1 MSDIGTRPSA
11 RPGPCRFRC
20 PTPTLALG
28 LLLLIF
34 VGAGAAQA
42 QEGIGGTVVDGTTQR
57 PLIGA
62 QVVIDGTELGTI
74 TDNRG
79 RFLILNVPGVQ
90 ATVRVIMIGYRVAT
104 VTAQVGTVD
113 LLLEMAQ
120 TAVSLDEIVVTGT
133 VQAQLKRSLG
143 TSVGRVEAA
152 QMEEIRPAVDVQ
164 QMLSSSVPG
173 VRVMLGGG
181 EVGSGGNIRI
191 RGASSLSLASQPLL
205 YVDGVRVNDANA
217 DRGIVGGVGV
227 DSRWPP
233 SRINDLNPDD
243 IESIE
248 IIKGPAAATL
258 YGTEASNGVINVIT
272 KRGARGAPR
281 FSLTVKQGAAF
292 IPDVENVFP
301 DVYYR
306 SDAGQ
311 IVAVN
316 VLRSDRVTGEYPGDD
331 TSYGPWFRTGNPR
344 SYGGTVSGG
353 SERLAYYF
361 SGDWDRDEGPVVYN
375 WKNKLSARAN
385 LNYTPNDRLDVN
397 FGFGYTRS
405 KMRSAGA
412 QQPVT
417 TAIIW
422 GCPSPGCEPG
432 RELPNGIDGPFRGY
446 IAYLPERYE
455 DDIEGYE
462 NLDRNTL
469 TATINHRPTD
479 WLAHRLTVG
488 GDFTQQNL
496 TELFRR
502 IDGVGSLF
510 PNGRK
515 SLANS
520 RTAYVNADYSASG
533 TFQVTDALR
542 SETSVGLQYYIK
554 RRESQFSQ
562 GDIFPVRQLETVTA
576 GALKSALE
584 DFLENKTIGAYIQQQ
599 ASWRDRFYLTAAV
612 RGDDNSAF
620 GKNYDFVLYPK
631 VSASWVVSDEDFF
644 GEVPVLSTLKLR
656 SAWGK
661 AGTQPDV
668 FAALRSY
675 EPQVGEGGTPTLT
688 PENLGNPDLEPEV
701 SQELEVGFDASLFD
715 DRIGMEFSYY
725 NKKTKSAIVQ
735 VPATPSSGFPGFQF
749 TNVGEVANSG
759 WELGV
764 SGNVFRG
771 EDAQVDLGFTFSTN
785 QNEVTDIGEI
795 PFILQTAFLGQY
807 HVPGFPMATFFHKRV
822 VSADLDTSGT
832 RNVATNAMCE
842 GGDFVTGTPFSA
854 GGGAP
859 VPCDQAP
866 RVPWGNP
873 LPRWEGSFSGTV
885 TLFRDLQLF
894 TLLDFVGDYHM
905 SYGDVRAA
913 HMSFRNTR
921 AILERMDPILLAYD
935 DAGIG
940 NTRRQPGLMNGGFAK
955 LRAVSAT
962 YTMPEAW
969 IDMWGASR
977 TTLTLSGENLWT
989 IWVAQESDF
998 GHDLMDPERRQ
1009 VTGFGSA
1016 PGTLN
1021 GYVQEGW
1028 PNLRR
1033 FLATLRVTF

>member
-1 MSDIGTRPSA
+1 MRGFHSSMRVWSVRG
-11 RPGPCRFRC
+11 CRM
-20 PTPTLALG
+20 LA
-28 LLLLIF
+28 LLLLLAMPAA
-34 VGAGAAQA
+34 AGAQ
-42 QEGIGGTVVDGTTQR
+42 QSVGGTVVDGANQR
-57 PLIGA
+57 PLVGA
-62 QVVIDGTELGTI
+62 QVVIDGTELGAL

-79 RFLILNVPGVQ
+79 RFLILNVPGNQV
-90 ATVRVIMIGYRVAT
+90 TVRAIMIGYRDATAT
-104 VTAQVGTVD
+104 VEPGTANVVIA
-113 LLLEMAQ
+113 MAE

-133 VQAQLKRSLG
+133 AQAQLRRSLG
-143 TSVGRVEAA
+143 TSVGRVQAA
-152 QMEEIRPAVDVQ
+152 EMEELRPAVDVQ
-164 QMLSSSVPG
+164 QMLSANVPG

-191 RGASSLSLASQPLL
+191 RGASSLSLSSQPLL
-205 YVDGVRVNDANA
+205 YVDGVRVNENNA
-217 DRGIVGGVGV
+217 DRGIVGGIGV

-281 FSLTVKQGAAF
+281 FTLTVKQGAAF
-292 IPDVENVFP
+292 IPDVENTFP
-301 DVYYR
+301 EVYYR
-306 SDAGQ
+306 SAAGD

-316 VLRSDRVTGEYPGDD
+316 ILRSDRVTGEFPGDD
-331 TSYGPWFRTGNPR
+331 VSYGPWFRTGNPR

-353 SERLAYYF
+353 SETLAYYF
-361 SGDWDRDEGPVVYN
+361 SADWDRDEGPVEYN

-385 LNYTPNDRLDVN
+385 LNYTPSENLDIN
-397 FGFGYTRS
+397 FGFGYARS
-405 KMRSAGA
+405 RMRSAGA
-412 QQPVT
+412 QQPLT

-432 RELPNGIDGPFRGY
+432 QSLPNGLDGPFRGY
-446 IAYLPERYE
+446 IAYLPERYVN
-455 DDIEGYE
+455 DIEGYE
-462 NLDRNTL
+462 NLDRNTV
-469 TATINHRPTD
+469 TTTVNHRPTN
-479 WLAHRLTVG
+479 WLSQRLTVG

-496 TELFRR
+496 SELFRR
-502 IDGVGSLF
+502 IQGVGSLF

-520 RTAYVNADYSASG
+520 RTAYINADYSISG
-533 TFQVTDALR
+533 SYEVATGLQT
-542 SETSVGLQYYIK
+542 ETSAGVQYYLK

-584 DFLENKTIGAYIQQQ
+584 DFVENKTVGAYVQEQI
-599 ASWRDRFYLTAAV
+599 SWNDRVYFTAAL

-631 VSASWVVSDEDFF
+631 FSASWVISDEGFF
-644 GEVPVLSTLKLR
+644 ENIPLFSTLKLR

-675 EPQVGEGGTPTLT
+675 EPQIGEAGTPTLT

-701 SQELEVGFDASLFD
+701 SEELEVGLDASLYD
-715 DRIGMEFSYY
+715 DRIGLEFTYY
-725 NKKTKSAIVQ
+725 NKTTRSAIVQ

-749 TNVGEVANSG
+749 TNVGEVGNWG

-764 SGNVFRG
+764 NGNVLRG
-771 EDAQVDLGFTFSTN
+771 EDAQLDLGFSFSTN
-785 QNEVTDIGEI
+785 QNEVRDIGEI

-822 VSADLDTSGT
+822 VSADLDTSGA
-832 RNVATNAMCE
+832 RPVATNAMCE
-842 GGDFVTGTPFSA
+842 GGDFLPGTPFSA

-873 LPRWEGSFSGTV
+873 LPGWEGSASATL
-885 TLFRDLQLF
+885 TLFGDLQLY
-894 TLLDFVGDYHM
+894 TLFDFVGNYHM

-921 AILERMDPILLAYD
+921 AILERSDPILLSYD
-935 DAGIG
+935 DAAIG

-962 YTMPEAW
+962 YTLPESWNDLWA
-969 IDMWGASR
+969 ASR
-977 TTLTLSGENLWT
+977 TTITLSGENLWT
-989 IWVAQESDF
+989 AWVAQESDF
-998 GHDLMDPERRQ
+998 GHELMDPERRQ
-1009 VTGFGSA
+1009 VTGFGST

-1033 FLATLRVTF
+1033 YLATLRVTF